1 MSVVIKQKNSDGTFT
16 EVMKACQPNP
26 RKIKVVTGGSWSGT
40 RDVALASPLVLTD
53 WKSGLV
59 KVYDSNRDDLMSI
72 PQGCSGHIQSGVVAL
87 FLTRIAY
94 NRYLACLQGAD
105 SATFNTGATLHVV
118 GIPSM
123 QEVTVLGG

>member
-1 MSVVIKQKNSDGTFT
+1 MSVVIKQKNSDGTFN

-26 RKIKVVTGGSWSGT
+26 RKIKVVTGESWSVT
-40 RDVALASPLVLTD
+40 QDVRLTSPLILQD

-59 KVYDSNRDDLMSI
+59 KVYGSNREDLMSI
-72 PQGCSGHIQSGVVAL
+72 PQGCSGYIQSGVVVL
-87 FLTRIAY
+87 LLTRIA
-94 NRYLACLQGAD
+94 NNMYLACLRGAN
-105 SATFNTGATLHVV
+105 SATFYDGDILHVV